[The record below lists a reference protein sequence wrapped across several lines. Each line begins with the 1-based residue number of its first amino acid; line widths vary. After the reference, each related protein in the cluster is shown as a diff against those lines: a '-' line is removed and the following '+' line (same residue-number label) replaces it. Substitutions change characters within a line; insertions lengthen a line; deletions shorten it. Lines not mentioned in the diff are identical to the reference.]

1 MNCLPGFQMRIKKVL
16 LLGGSGF
23 VGTYIVNRLAQRG
36 IEVTVPTRRR
46 ERTKALIMQPGVEM
60 PEVNIHC
67 QDTLTQL
74 VQGHD
79 AVINLVGI
87 LHSRDV
93 KFPYSQ
99 DFAKAHVELPKKIVA
114 ACKAAGVR
122 RLVHMSALKADPKAP
137 SEYLASKGDGE
148 AIVLAA
154 QGELDVTVFRPSV
167 IFGLGDSFLS
177 MFAKVLKIAPIF
189 PLGFGHARFQPV
201 WVADVADAFVDS
213 LSNVDTF
220 GKAYDLVGPKV
231 YTLRELVDYTA
242 QLTRSKTK
250 ILALSEGWAY
260 LQAGLMWLA
269 PTPLMS
275 PDNLR
280 SMQVDSVCEGNCQLP
295 ANWQPTAVES
305 IAPTYIANKTPKGKL
320 DSFRF
325 RAGR

>member
-1 MNCLPGFQMRIKKVL
+1 MDIKKVL

-23 VGTYIVNRLAQRG
+23 VGTYIVNRLSQRG

-46 ERTKALIMQPGVEM
+46 ERTKALIIQPGVSM
-60 PEVNIHC
+60 PEANIHC
-67 QDTLTQL
+67 EKTLTEL
-74 VQGHD
+74 MRGHD

-93 KFPYSQ
+93 VLPYSR
-99 DFAKAHVELPKKIVA
+99 DFAEAHVELPKKIVA

-122 RLVHMSALKADPKAP
+122 RLVHMSALNADPKGT
-137 SEYLASKGDGE
+137 SEYLRSKGDGE

-154 QGELDVTVFRPSV
+154 QGDLDVTVFRPSV

-177 MFAKVLKIAPIF
+177 MFAAVLKKVPFF

-201 WVADVADAFVDS
+201 WAADVADAFVDC
-213 LSNVDTF
+213 LRDANTF
-220 GKAYDLVGPKV
+220 GQAYELVGPKV
-231 YTLRELVDYTA
+231 YTLRELVDYTKE
-242 QLTRSKTK
+242 LTGSRAT
-250 ILALSEGWAY
+250 IIALSEGWAY

-269 PTPLMS
+269 PNPMLS

-280 SMQVDSVCEGNCQLP
+280 SMEKDSVGEPGAQAP
-295 ANWQPTAVES
+295 ANWRPTALES
-305 IAPTYIANKTPKGKL
+305 IAPTYIALNTPKGKL

>member
-1 MNCLPGFQMRIKKVL
+1 MDIKKVL

-23 VGTYIVNRLAQRG
+23 VGTYIVNRLSQRG

-60 PEVNIHC
+60 PEANIHNE
-67 QDTLTQL
+67 QTLIEL
-74 VQGHD
+74 MRGHD

-93 KFPYSQ
+93 KFPYSK
-99 DFAKAHVELPKKIVA
+99 DFAEAHVELPKKIVA
-114 ACKAAGVR
+114 ACKVAGIR

-137 SEYLASKGDGE
+137 SEYLASKGEGE
-148 AIVLAA
+148 AVVLAA
-154 QGELDVTVFRPSV
+154 KGELDVTVFRPSV

-177 MFAKVLKIAPIF
+177 TFAKMLKKLPFF

-201 WVADVADAFVDS
+201 WAADVADAFVDS
-213 LSNVDTF
+213 LGDTNTF
-220 GKAYDLVGPKV
+220 GQAYDLAGPKV

-242 QLTRSKTK
+242 QLTGSSAR
-250 ILALSEGWAY
+250 IIALSEGWAY

-269 PTPLMS
+269 PQPMMS

-280 SMQVDSVCEGNCQLP
+280 SMQVDSVCEGGCNPP
-295 ANWQPTAVES
+295 ANWRPTALEA
-305 IAPTYIANKTPKGKL
+305 IAPSYVALNTPKGKL
-320 DSFRF
+320 DGFRY

>member
-1 MNCLPGFQMRIKKVL
+1 MDIKKVL

-23 VGTYIVNRLAQRG
+23 IGTYIVNRLSQRG

-60 PEVNIHC
+60 PEANIHC
-67 QDTLTQL
+67 QETLTKL
-74 VQGHD
+74 MRGHD

-93 KFPYSQ
+93 KFPYSR
-99 DFAKAHVELPKKIVA
+99 DFAEAHVELPKKIVA

-148 AIVLAA
+148 AIVRAA

-177 MFAKVLKIAPIF
+177 MFAKVLKLAPVF

-201 WVADVADAFVDS
+201 WAADVADAFVDS
-213 LSNVDTF
+213 LGDAATV
-220 GKAYDLVGPKV
+220 GQAYDLVGPKT
-231 YTLRELVDYTA
+231 YTLRELVEYTA
-242 QLTRSKTK
+242 ELCGSKAR
-250 ILALSEGWAY
+250 IIPLSEGWAY

-269 PTPLMS
+269 PNPMMS

-280 SMQVDSVCEGNCQLP
+280 SMQVDSVCEGNCQPP
-295 ANWQPTAVES
+295 ANWRPTALEAV
-305 IAPTYIANKTPKGKL
+305 APTYIAMRTPRGRL
-320 DSFRF
+320 DSFRY

>member
-1 MNCLPGFQMRIKKVL
+1 MSIKKVL

-23 VGTYIVNRLAQRG
+23 VGTYIVNRLAQQG

-46 ERTKALIMQPGVEM
+46 ERTKALIMQPNVEM
-60 PEVNIHC
+60 PEASIHC
-67 QDTLTQL
+67 QETLTEL
-74 VQGHD
+74 MRGHD

-93 KFPYSQ
+93 KLPYSE
-99 DFAKAHVELPKKIVA
+99 DFARAHVELPKKVVA

-122 RLVHMSALKADPKAP
+122 RLVHMSALKASPKAP

-148 AIVLAA
+148 AIVMAA
-154 QGELDVTVFRPSV
+154 AGELDVTVFRPSV
-167 IFGLGDSFLS
+167 IFGSGDAFLS
-177 MFAKVLKIAPIF
+177 MFAKVLKAAPIF

-201 WVADVADAFVDS
+201 WVADVADAFVDC
-213 LSNVDTF
+213 LSKADTF
-220 GKAYDLVGPKV
+220 GQAYDLVGPKV

-242 QLTRSKTK
+242 SLTRSSARV
-250 ILALSEGWAY
+250 IPLSEGLAY

-269 PTPLMS
+269 PNPLMS

-280 SMQVDSVCEGNCQLP
+280 SMQVDSVCEGDCHPP
-295 ANWQPTAVES
+295 AAWEPTAVEA
-305 IAPTYIANKTPKGKL
+305 IAPTYIAHKTPKGKL

>member
-1 MNCLPGFQMRIKKVL
+1 MVVKKVL

-23 VGTYIVNRLAQRG
+23 VGTYIANRLSQRG

-46 ERTKALIMQPGVEM
+46 ERTKALIIQPGIQM
-60 PEVNIHC
+60 PEADISC
-67 QDTLTQL
+67 EKTLNEL
-74 VQGHD
+74 VSGHD

-93 KFPYSQ
+93 QLPYSR
-99 DFAKAHVELPKKIVA
+99 DFAQAHVELPKKIIA
-114 ACKAAGVR
+114 ACKANGVR
-122 RLVHMSALKADPKAP
+122 RLVHMSALHADAKGP
-137 SEYLASKGDGE
+137 SEYLRSKGDGE
-148 AIVLAA
+148 AAVLAA
-154 QGELDVTVFRPSV
+154 QGDLDVTVFRPSV

-177 MFAKVLKIAPIF
+177 TFASVLKKFPFF

-201 WVADVADAFVDS
+201 WAADVADAFVDS
-213 LSNVDTF
+213 LSDVNTY
-220 GKAYDLVGPKV
+220 GQAYDLVGPKV

-242 QLTRSKTK
+242 ELCGSKATVVP
-250 ILALSEGWAY
+250 LSEGWAY

-269 PTPLMS
+269 PQPLLS

-280 SMQVDSVCEGNCQLP
+280 SMEIDSVADATCQAP
-295 ANWQPTAVES
+295 AGWKPTALEAV
-305 IAPTYIANKTPKGKL
+305 APTYIALNTPKGKL

>member
-1 MNCLPGFQMRIKKVL
+1 MDIKKVL

-23 VGTYIVNRLAQRG
+23 IGTYIVNRLSQRG

-46 ERTKALIMQPGVEM
+46 ERTKALIMQPGVDM
-60 PEVNIHC
+60 PEANIHC
-67 QDTLTQL
+67 PETLTQL
-74 VQGHD
+74 VRGHD

-93 KFPYSQ
+93 KFPYSD
-99 DFAKAHVELPKKIVA
+99 DFAQAHVELPKKIVA

-122 RLVHMSALKADPKAP
+122 RLVHMSALKADPKGP

-148 AIVLAA
+148 AVVMAA
-154 QGELDVTVFRPSV
+154 AGELDVTVFRPSV

-177 MFAKVLKIAPIF
+177 MFAKVLKSAPIF

-201 WVADVADAFVDS
+201 WAADVADAFVDS
-213 LSNVDTF
+213 LSDVATF
-220 GKAYDLVGPKV
+220 GQAYDLVGPQV
-231 YTLRELVDYTA
+231 YTLRQLVDYTA
-242 QLTRSKTK
+242 SLTGGKARV
-250 ILALSEGWAY
+250 IALSEGWAY

-269 PTPLMS
+269 PNPLMS

-280 SMQVDSVCEGNCQLP
+280 SMQVDSVCDGNCRLP
-295 ANWQPTAVES
+295 AGWQPTAVEAV
-305 IAPTYIANKTPKGKL
+305 APTYIAHRTPKGKL

>member
-1 MNCLPGFQMRIKKVL
+1 MDIKKVL

-23 VGTYIVNRLAQRG
+23 VGTYIVNRLSQRG

-46 ERTKALIMQPGVEM
+46 ERTKALIIQPGVTM
-60 PEVNIHC
+60 PEADIRC
-67 QDTLTQL
+67 EKTLTEL
-74 VQGHD
+74 MRGHD

-93 KFPYSQ
+93 VLPYSR
-99 DFAKAHVELPKKIVA
+99 DFAEAHVELPKKIVA
-114 ACKAAGVR
+114 ACKASGVR
-122 RLVHMSALKADPKAP
+122 RLVHMSALNADSKGP
-137 SEYLASKGDGE
+137 SEYLRSKGDGE

-154 QGELDVTVFRPSV
+154 QGDLDVTVFRPSV

-177 MFAKVLKIAPIF
+177 MFAAVLKKVPFF

-201 WVADVADAFVDS
+201 WAADVADAFVDC
-213 LSNVDTF
+213 LRDANTF
-220 GKAYDLVGPKV
+220 GQAYELVGPKV
-231 YTLRELVDYTA
+231 YTLRELVDYTKE
-242 QLTRSKTK
+242 LTGSRAT
-250 ILALSEGWAY
+250 IIALSEGWAY

-269 PTPLMS
+269 PNPMLS

-280 SMQVDSVCEGNCQLP
+280 SMEKDSVGEPGAQAP
-295 ANWQPTAVES
+295 ANWRPTALES
-305 IAPTYIANKTPKGKL
+305 IAPTYIALNTPKGKL

>member
-1 MNCLPGFQMRIKKVL
+1 MVIKKVL

-23 VGTYIVNRLAQRG
+23 VGTYIANRLSQRG
-36 IEVTVPTRRR
+36 FEVTVPTRRR
-46 ERTKALIMQPGVEM
+46 ERTKALIMQPNVLM
-60 PEVNIHC
+60 PEANIHC
-67 QDTLTQL
+67 EETLAAL
-74 VQGHD
+74 MQGQD

-93 KFPYSQ
+93 QFPYSR
-99 DFAKAHVELPKKIVA
+99 DFAEAHVELPKKIIA
-114 ACKAAGVR
+114 ACKATGVR

-148 AIVLAA
+148 AVVLAA
-154 QGELDVTVFRPSV
+154 KNELDVTVFRPSV
-167 IFGLGDSFLS
+167 IFGLGDSFLNT
-177 MFAKVLKIAPIF
+177 FASALKKLPVF

-201 WVADVADAFVDS
+201 WAADVADAFVDS
-213 LSNVDTF
+213 LFDVATY
-220 GKAYDLVGPKV
+220 GQAYDLVGPKV

-242 QLTRSKTK
+242 ELTRSRAR
-250 ILALSEGWAY
+250 IIDLSEGWAY

-269 PTPLMS
+269 PQPILS

-280 SMQVDSVCEGNCQLP
+280 SMQVDSVCEGNCNPP
-295 ANWQPTAVES
+295 AGWQPTALEA
-305 IAPTYIANKTPKGKL
+305 IAPTYIAQNTPKGKL